1 MHRLALLLLPLLLAA
16 CSLEARAQQTRPSE
30 TPPPIAREFRGAWV
44 ATVDHIDFPS
54 RPGLSAKE
62 LAGELDAI
70 VTRAVDLR
78 LNALLFQVRPA
89 GDAFYRS
96 SLEPWSAWLTGTQ
109 GKAPDADF
117 DPLAHLIER
126 CHSQGIQ
133 LHAWFNPFRCWHKA
147 SKGRPHS
154 SHVTQQAPQLVVQHG
169 PYQWLDPGLPLAHK
183 WSLATVQEVLRRY
196 DVDGIHVDDYF
207 YPYAEGREFADGGS
221 YTKYRQGGGRLDRA
235 AWRRQ
240 NVDSYVEALY
250 QLVHRE
256 KPWVQV
262 GISPFGIARPGVPK
276 GIEAGVDQ
284 FVELAADVPKWLREG
299 WLDYLA
305 PQLYWPIDQRAQSFP
320 VLLDYWRAQ
329 NPRGRAIWPG
339 LPTYR
344 ILAREAGFRLS
355 ELRDELAF
363 TRSGNATGHVHY
375 SFKALRSDAAPIA
388 GSLRELYA
396 EPALPPALP
405 WLDATPPR
413 APVVRVDKQA
423 KATTVS
429 WQTDANAQF
438 VAVQARS
445 ARGWR
450 TVRIAAAGRGQC
462 ELGADVDKV
471 VVSAIARN
479 GLAVPQ

>member
-1 MHRLALLLLPLLLAA
+1 MHRLALLLLPLLFVA
-16 CSLEARAQQTRPSE
+16 CSLDARAQQARPAD

-44 ATVDHIDFPS
+44 ATVDNIDFPS

-62 LAGELDAI
+62 LAAELDAI
-70 VTRAVDLR
+70 VARAGELR

-126 CHSQGIQ
+126 SHGRGIQ
-133 LHAWFNPFRCWHKA
+133 VHAWFNPFRCWHKA
-147 SKGRPHS
+147 SKGVPHA
-154 SHVTQQAPQLVVQHG
+154 SHVTRKAPHLVVQHG
-169 PYQWLDPGLPLAHK
+169 PYQWLDPGLPLAHT

-221 YTKYRQGGGRLDRA
+221 FAKYRQGGGRLDRA

-240 NVDSYVEALY
+240 NVDGYVQALY
-250 QLVHRE
+250 QLVHEE

-344 ILAREAGFRLS
+344 ILAKEAGFRIG

-363 TRSGNATGHVHY
+363 TRSSSAAGHVHY
-375 SFKALRSDAAPIA
+375 SFKALRGEAPHVA
-388 GSLRELYA
+388 GNLRELYA
-396 EPALPPALP
+396 EPALAPAMP
-405 WLDATPPR
+405 WLEATPPR

-423 KATTVS
+423 KATIVS
-429 WQTDANAQF
+429 WQTDANARF
-438 VAVQARS
+438 VVVQARS
-445 ARGWR
+445 AHGWR
-450 TVRIAAAGRGQC
+450 TVRITAAGRGQC
-462 ELGADVDKV
+462 ELGPDFDKV
-471 VVSAIARN
+471 VVSAVGRN
-479 GLAVPQ
+479 GLAVSQ